1 MTYDCPPALV
11 CWLLESFTPAKYR
24 EAMLGDLIE
33 EYNLRAK
40 SASPLAASRWFW
52 SQACRSIPSIVWS
65 SLRSGNWLISMSI
78 AAGVYIVMAML
89 KLAADSMISKL
100 GPAASDASRPC
111 AGCVSLGSR
120 NRWLRGRARSPWC
133 KDLPRIDGN
142 DYRCRLDRTKG
153 LHNTSPVVVSVW
165 VSDSGTYGGT
175 DYSGSDWDSGAR
187 SCTTGEVSWGSELI
201 TDQVITAEGQP

>member
-100 GPAASDASRPC
+100 VAPQQATQVVLAPVVFLSAAAIG
-111 AGCVSLGSR
+111 GCVAARVRRGAMISFALMVMITVAVSIELKVCTIPVPWWYQFGFLTLGPM
-120 NRWLRGRARSPWC
+120 A
-133 KDLPRIDGN
+133 
-142 DYRCRLDRTKG
+142 
-153 LHNTSPVVVSVW
+153 V
-165 VSDSGTYGGT
+165 
-175 DYSGSDWDSGAR
+175 
-187 SCTTGEVSWGSELI
+187 LI
-201 TDQVITAEGQP
+201 TPALIGILGPGTARPGK